1 MTKNCFV
8 NICFTINGKRIIK
21 GNAFS
26 INVMLSDD
34 KKYIKIKKRGNYMGR
49 NNFINDNCLINGQKV
64 FDKYNK
70 ENMGRKNFSNDDW
83 KINGKR
89 GSALKRIILA
99 IIIVIFVERDYLI
112 TMFAPYII
120 GLILIR
126 IMPKL
131 SLELN
136 NKEMIAYI
144 IVSNLL
150 HISSKWIEM
159 RLLIIAHLLIL
170 IIYFL
175 TKICLRNLRIRRM
188 IKIDRDLNID
198 DRKEKYRDCEVICEK
213 NWKHRIHHYY
223 CTDCLN
229 EEKDDRE
236 QNRLRYGI
244 CKECL
249 RPNTGKIIWCSFC
262 NVNHLQQDFSK
273 WTSGNEGIDE
283 LIKNSQLNASSTDGI
298 IEWIPYNKFTDIK
311 YVAERGFSKVY
322 SANWIDAYIRGWDH
336 ETNNWKRKERKKVA
350 LKVLNDSKNI
360 SEAFLNELKSL
371 VKLAKLRP
379 LIVPFYG
386 ISQNPD
392 TKNFILVFKYI
403 ENNFHNI
410 REFSP
415 LTLLEG
421 RLLNICISL
430 CLIHLNNLVHRDLH
444 LGNILHDDKHTY
456 ISDFGLCRPA
466 NETNDQ
472 NIYGVLPYIGGV

>member
-83 KINGKR
+83 KINGK
-89 GSALKRIILA
+89 
-99 IIIVIFVERDYLI
+99 
-112 TMFAPYII
+112 
-120 GLILIR
+120 
-126 IMPKL
+126 
-131 SLELN
+131 
-136 NKEMIAYI
+136 
-144 IVSNLL
+144 
-150 HISSKWIEM
+150 
-159 RLLIIAHLLIL
+159 
-170 IIYFL
+170 
-175 TKICLRNLRIRRM
+175 IRRM